1 MMEKQIKKVEE
12 QLTSNEFYRYLI
24 NITSS
29 AAMKYKMQMQPND
42 LEGVVHDIY
51 IKIIYELKI
60 IKANQMVNQE
70 KTIEEII
77 RVTGLSD
84 EDVQSL
90 KPSKSGII
98 RLFSYFYD
106 SLLEKYRGNF
116 PLKEFTGKKKPL
128 PNNELDAWLHTVSK
142 NTLIDYIKKNS
153 KHDLL
158 NPPEIKRYKEIQRR
172 VLGKRDIVIKTLSNL
187 NVPEKNYF
195 IYDYFKTFSKNAKH
209 KIKSW
214 KKEKLVKVKKGQLLV
229 VNSNYAE
236 ELINDGSAIK
246 AEYDKNS
253 KSKHKIIKNSDEDI
267 YSQIYA
273 NKFIPEYGQEQLKA
287 NENIDEE
294 SFDFYQ
300 TDQSNVTHDIN
311 VDNSEKKITENYGNI
326 SNQNSL
332 NNLIVKENTNL
343 MNKLIFDTTEKIG
356 EKCKQLLHYF
366 RQGLS
371 EKEKALKL
379 NIPVGTVKSRWNVC
393 KKKIRLTMLSMNK
406 DLIKTSGYK
415 A

>member
-116 PLKEFTGKKKPL
+116 PLKEFTGKKK
-128 PNNELDAWLHTVSK
+128 T
-142 NTLIDYIKKNS
+142 
-153 KHDLL
+153 
-158 NPPEIKRYKEIQRR
+158 
-172 VLGKRDIVIKTLSNL
+172 
-187 NVPEKNYF
+187 
-195 IYDYFKTFSKNAKH
+195 
-209 KIKSW
+209 
-214 KKEKLVKVKKGQLLV
+214 
-229 VNSNYAE
+229 
-236 ELINDGSAIK
+236 
-246 AEYDKNS
+246 
-253 KSKHKIIKNSDEDI
+253 
-267 YSQIYA
+267 
-273 NKFIPEYGQEQLKA
+273 
-287 NENIDEE
+287 
-294 SFDFYQ
+294 
-300 TDQSNVTHDIN
+300 
-311 VDNSEKKITENYGNI
+311 IT
-326 SNQNSL
+326 
-332 NNLIVKENTNL
+332 K
-343 MNKLIFDTTEKIG
+343 
-356 EKCKQLLHYF
+356 
-366 RQGLS
+366 
-371 EKEKALKL
+371 
-379 NIPVGTVKSRWNVC
+379 
-393 KKKIRLTMLSMNK
+393 
-406 DLIKTSGYK
+406 
-415 A
+415 